1 MRIQI
6 ASLVANKGMGI
17 EMNESHLRFRLF
29 LEVLSVLEEDKKK
42 ILDGLDVILT
52 ADALSK
58 LKSAIEHKLYLILQ
72 QASNSNLGETYE
84 ILGKQ
89 LKLYLK
95 GFEID
100 REIKFLN
107 SLLKMVDQTYKTN
120 GYLYILNR
128 SRYQRNDNAGVMFS
142 ILSKNNGSLSIHDL
156 LTIINSN
163 RRKIEGAGEQ
173 MELNELLSAI
183 EYFQNLGA
191 IVKKDDDVSITE
203 KGRALILN

>member
-52 ADALSK
+52 GDALSK